1 LPARI
6 RFSDNSGKN
15 INGYKKDMCPVGM
28 EIRKLTDRDIPGACE
43 LTDRAWSHDYG
54 LAGYIRYGPE
64 VLKGQR
70 ARPGSIWLGAYSG
83 DELVGFN
90 AALPVNLSVQ
100 RRAIRASI
108 PTYLSVDPGAR
119 RKGVAKQLVLE
130 TARLARDEGYDIM
143 LPYFDDMG
151 TGKRVYE
158 KCFPSMYSVL
168 TGGWLGRILRP
179 GEFSDAVGYDVPAEA
194 LTGGRIRAGLLSPGT
209 GISAFITKALE
220 ALVPVRGSERGT
232 RLLSGADASLVRQLT
247 RAGSDPIS
255 WEMRW
260 NREELAAELD
270 DPLSVTA
277 GADAG
282 GGLACAVH
290 MKLRTL
296 MSRKPLRF
304 ALLDWSYGG
313 RGVRRALGR
322 ALAAAVER
330 GAALALVPRM
340 GFIGTASLAVAGFVP
355 YRKSFELCCV
365 PLGEMRPEGVDRVRL
380 VVR

>member
-1 LPARI
+1 MPVWI

-15 INGYKKDMCPVGM
+15 INGTEADRHPVGM
-28 EIRKLTDRDIPGACE
+28 EIRELTNGDIPGACE
-43 LTDRAWSHDYG
+43 LMDRAWSHDYG
-54 LAGYIRYGPE
+54 LSGFIRYEPG
-64 VLKGQR
+64 VLKDQFS
-70 ARPGSIWLGAYSG
+70 RPGSIWLGAYSG
-83 DELVGFN
+83 DELVGVN
-90 AALPVNLSVQ
+90 AALPVNLSVE
-100 RRAIRASI
+100 RRVIRGSI
-108 PTYLSVDPGAR
+108 PTYLSVDPGVR
-119 RKGVAKQLVLE
+119 RKGVAKGLVLE
-130 TARLARDEGYDIM
+130 TARLAREEGYDIL

-179 GEFSDAVGYDVPAEA
+179 GEFSDAVGYDAPAEA

-209 GISAFITKALE
+209 GISAFITRALE
-220 ALVPVRGSERGT
+220 ALVPVRESERGT
-232 RLLSGADASLVRQLT
+232 RLLTGDDARLVQEMT
-247 RAGSDPIS
+247 RSDLVPMS

-260 NREELAAELD
+260 NREELAMELD
-270 DPLSVTA
+270 DPPSVSA
-277 GADAG
+277 GAIAG
-282 GGLACAVH
+282 GGLECAVH

-296 MSRKPLRF
+296 VSRKPLRF
-304 ALLDWSYGG
+304 ALLDWFYGT
-313 RGVRRALGR
+313 RGLRRALGR

-340 GFIGTASLAVAGFVP
+340 GFVSAAMLASTGFVP